1 MIQQFVNALSL
12 GSVYALIAVGYTLVY
27 GILRFINFAHG
38 DMIMIGAFACFYL
51 APLVGL
57 GHWGA
62 LIVFALTMIICA
74 ILGVVIERLAY
85 KPVRKRS
92 KITMLITAIGVS
104 MVLEYGGQLI
114 FGADPKRFPGLVPS
128 KLVVNQ
134 PWLVLNTNTIL
145 VMGVSIALM
154 LALQWVVF
162 RTRIG
167 AAMRALADDQDA
179 AKLMGIPVDRVI
191 SITFAIGAAL
201 AGAAGVLYAAMYPS
215 IQPLMGVFPGLKA
228 FVAAVM
234 GGIGSIPGA
243 VLGGF
248 LIGFIETF
256 VTAWISPTYRDA
268 IVFGLLIAILIVR
281 PAGIL
286 GKYRQEKV

>member
-1 MIQQFVNALSL
+1 MIQQLVNALSL

-38 DMIMIGAFACFYL
+38 DMIMIGAFVCFYL
-51 APLVGL
+51 VPIIGF
-57 GHWGA
+57 GHVGA
-62 LIVFALTMIICA
+62 LIVFVLTMLICA
-74 ILGVVIERLAY
+74 ALGVLIERLAY
-85 KPVRKRS
+85 RPVRQRS

-104 MVLEYGGQLI
+104 MMLEYGGQWL
-114 FGADPKRFPGLVPS
+114 FGADPKLFPGLVPS
-128 KLVVNQ
+128 KVVINKS
-134 PWLVLNTNTIL
+134 WLVLNSNTIL
-145 VMGVSIALM
+145 VMAVAISLM
-154 LALQWVVF
+154 LGLQWVVYK
-162 RTRIG
+162 TKIG

-201 AGAAGVLYAAMYPS
+201 AGAAGMLYAAMYPS
-215 IQPLMGVFPGLKA
+215 IQPLMGIFPGLKA

-248 LIGFIETF
+248 LIGFVETS

-268 IVFGLLIAILIVR
+268 IVFGLLIFILIIR

-286 GKYRQEKV
+286 GKNRPEKV